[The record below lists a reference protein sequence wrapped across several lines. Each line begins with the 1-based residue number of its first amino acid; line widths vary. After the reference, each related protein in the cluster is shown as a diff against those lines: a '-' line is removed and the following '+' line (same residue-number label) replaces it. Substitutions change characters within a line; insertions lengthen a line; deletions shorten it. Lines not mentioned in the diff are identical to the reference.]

1 MSYQCVKVDIDLN
14 VSAEEWVLHC
24 RRVVD
29 AMRSLPGLE
38 WKVWLADADS
48 NTAGGV
54 YLFRD
59 AASADAYVSGPI
71 IAQLRTSPL
80 VRAVRVRTSP
90 VVDDLSRKTRGV
102 RAFASSTETV
112 DSQG

>member
-1 MSYQCVKVDIDLN
+1 MTTQCVNVEIDLN
-14 VSAEEWVLHC
+14 GSAEEWLRHC
-24 RRVVD
+24 EGMVE

-38 WKVWLADADS
+38 WKLWLSDADS
-48 NTAGGV
+48 RTAGGV

-71 IAQLRTSPL
+71 IAWLRSSPL

-90 VVDDLSRKTRGV
+90 VADELSRRTLGV
-102 RAFASSTETV
+102 RAHARP
-112 DSQG
+112 